1 VARRSS
7 TAQREHEQRDQ
18 ALLAELLLAQ
28 PAEDAS
34 PLRPV
39 VLRTREAQR
48 RSALRS
54 FLQRTWFDRAL
65 NVAERLLGVAVLAVF
80 GYWVVDGYGRDLWHS
95 WQQPEVR
102 AAPRATSAVAKP
114 TPRPAAHMP
123 APPQTIAGERD
134 AAALPF
140 TTPNMQEAP
149 EEPDFLAPG
158 SLAPAPAPSDPRPQQ
173 LAIPAIGLDTPVY
186 EVFVQDG
193 AWQVADYAAGYHN
206 GSALPGEP
214 GNTVMAGHAGLRG
227 GVFRDLGSVSAGNEV
242 FVMAGGWRYRYR
254 VREVKSVWP
263 DQVEVMDPTPT
274 RVLTLITCTAWDT
287 QRLVVVADLQDSL
300 PVAGS

>member
-65 NVAERLLGVAVLAVF
+65 NLAERLLGVAVLAVF
-80 GYWVVDGYGRDLWHS
+80 GYWLVDGYGRDLWHS

-102 AAPRATSAVAKP
+102 AAPRATPAVAKP
-114 TPRPAAHMP
+114 TPRPAVHMP

-140 TTPNMQEAP
+140 TTPNMQGVS

-158 SLAPAPAPSDPRPQQ
+158 KLAPASLPSDPRPQQ

-263 DQVEVMDPTPT
+263 DQVEVMDPTST

>member
-1 VARRSS
+1 MARR
-7 TAQREHEQRDQ
+7 TAPAQQEQARHDRE
-18 ALLAELLLAQ
+18 LLAGLLAAL
-28 PAEDAS
+28 PAAPAP

-48 RSALRS
+48 RTALQS
-54 FLQRTWFDRAL
+54 FLRRTWFDRAL
-65 NVAERLLGVAVLAVF
+65 HVAERLLIVAVLAVF
-80 GYWVVDGYGRDLWHS
+80 GYWLADGYGRDLWHN
-95 WQQPEVR
+95 WQQPKAR
-102 AAPRATSAVAKP
+102 AATRLAPLPAVP

-123 APPQTIAGERD
+123 APPPAVAGDQE
-134 AAALPF
+134 AGALPF
-140 TTPNMQEAP
+140 TTPNMQGQPA
-149 EEPDFLAPG
+149 EPDFLEPRAFAPT
-158 SLAPAPAPSDPRPQQ
+158 AQPSDPRPQQ
-173 LAIPAIGLDTPVY
+173 LVAPSIGLDTGIY
-186 EVFVQDG
+186 EVFVENG

-227 GVFRDLGSVSAGNEV
+227 GVFANLGSMRAGDEV

-300 PVAGS
+300 PMAGS

>member
-1 VARRSS
+1 MARRSH
-7 TAQREHEQRDQ
+7 TAQRENEQRDQ
-18 ALLAELLLAQ
+18 ALLAELLLAAA
-28 PAEDAS
+28 AEDAP

-65 NVAERLLGVAVLAVF
+65 YAAERVLGVAVLAVF
-80 GYWVVDGYGRDLWHS
+80 GYWLVDGYGRDLWHS
-95 WQQPEVR
+95 WQQPQVR
-102 AAPRATSAVAKP
+102 AAPRATALPATP

-123 APPQTIAGERD
+123 APPQPVAGERD

-140 TTPNMQEAP
+140 IAPNMQDAP
-149 EEPDFLAPG
+149 EQPDFLAPG
-158 SLAPAPAPSDPRPQQ
+158 KLAPAPQPSDPRPQQ
-173 LAIPAIGLDTPVY
+173 LAIPAIGLDTSVY

-193 AWQVADYAAGYHN
+193 VWQVAEYAAGFHN

-227 GVFRDLGSVSAGNEV
+227 AVFRNLGSVSVGNEV
-242 FVMAGGWRYRYR
+242 FVVAGGWRYRYR

-300 PVAGS
+300 PVARS

>member
-1 VARRSS
+1 VARRSR
-7 TAQREHEQRDQ
+7 TAQQEQEQQQQ
-18 ALLAELLLAQ
+18 ALLTELLGAP
-28 PAEDAS
+28 PAEAAP

-65 NVAERLLGVAVLAVF
+65 HIAERLLVVAVLAVF
-80 GYWVVDGYGRDLWHS
+80 SYWLADGYGRDLWHS
-95 WQQPEVR
+95 WQQPEAR
-102 AAPRATSAVAKP
+102 AATKATAPPNRP
-114 TPRPAAHMP
+114 TARPAAHMP
-123 APPQTIAGERD
+123 APPPRVEGKQA

-140 TTPNMQEAP
+140 TTPNMQAAP
-149 EEPDFLAPG
+149 AEPDFLAPRP
-158 SLAPAPAPSDPRPQQ
+158 LAAAPQPSDSRPQQ
-173 LAIPAIGLDTPVY
+173 LVVPAIGIDTPVR

-227 GVFRDLGSVSAGNEV
+227 GVFRDLGSLNVGDEA
-242 FVMAGGWRYRYR
+242 FVVAGGWRYRYR

-263 DQVEVMDPTPT
+263 DQVEVMDATPT